1 MEDVLIY
8 ILIVLGFLIVLVFG
22 LTVYC
27 FKLKKKFDLFFKK
40 GEEDLEKLLASQLK
54 KLEEQEKDIKKI
66 SEEISRLKGQSQK
79 SFQKISLVRFNPFKN
94 IGGDQSFSIAL
105 LDLGNNGFVITS
117 IYSQEGNQV
126 YAKSVNNGKSEYP
139 LSEEEK
145 EAIQKAIVA

>member
-117 IYSQEGNQV
+117 IYSQEGNRV

-145 EAIQKAIVA
+145 EAIQKAIVT